1 MVYRIFQAYLD
12 DENNITIELEKSFD
26 AYSIHFTLEDKHS
39 SSPLTIKKIENQ
51 EHQIVYT
58 LSVNDPIDLTES
70 YTVYD
75 QDRNH
80 TILQYRHIVQKPIFN
95 ELFSYQGRDLGASYS
110 PQATDFKLWAPI
122 SEKVL
127 LHLEEQ
133 VIPLQRQDRGV
144 WHTQVLGDLEGKA
157 YYYIHKVNGKWV
169 EVHDPYALS
178 SDANSGHSYVIDRK
192 KISKPIHR
200 AASQVKPTEAVIY
213 EMSVRD
219 FSMQKEAGF
228 SQPGKFASLSESP
241 TVHGHTFGLKY
252 LQNLGITHVQL
263 MPVYDF
269 GSVDEKHPELVY
281 NWGYDPVQY
290 NVPEGSLSSDPH
302 DPYSR
307 IFELQDAIAAYH
319 QADMSVIMDVV
330 YNHVYEADAYAFEK
344 IVPGY
349 FYRLDEQGLRTNG
362 TFCGNDVAS
371 EKAMVRHYIQQS
383 VQQWVSLYGFD
394 GFRFDLMGILD
405 ITTMKQIAQELKAIH
420 PNIYLYGEG
429 WQMPT
434 GLDSDLLAHQFN
446 AEQLPEYGFFSDHFR
461 DTIKQTIVQ
470 GSRLDKEHTT
480 SWLENVLTA
489 NVGLTG
495 EPHFLAPHQAI
506 NYVECHD
513 NATVFDYFDIQN
525 PNISLRQRLA
535 NSRLALH
542 IVLLAQ
548 GVPFLHSGQEFYRTK
563 NLIDNTYNLPDD
575 VNKLD
580 WLRSLHYTE
589 DIEFLKQLIAF
600 RKAHPLL
607 TLTTSSAIQKACQVK
622 WLSPI
627 LLEYKIQ
634 KDKQALT
641 ILINFGTEAATY
653 ENKMKQSIY
662 LQYPHINAKKP
673 IAPLADSYTVPAK
686 QVLVLK

>member
-12 DENNITIELEKSFD
+12 DENSITIELEKSFD
-26 AYSIHFTLEDKHS
+26 AYSIHFTLEDKRS

-80 TILQYRHIVQKPIFN
+80 SILQYRHIVQKPIFD
-95 ELFSYQGRDLGASYS
+95 ELFSYQERDLGASYG

-127 LHLEEQ
+127 LHLEDQ
-133 VIPLQRQDRGV
+133 VISLQRQDRGV

-192 KISKPIHR
+192 KISKPIQR

-219 FSMQKEAGF
+219 FSMQKAAGF

-252 LQNLGITHVQL
+252 LQDLGITHVQL

-290 NVPEGSLSSDPH
+290 NVPEGSFSSDPH

-470 GSRLDKEHTT
+470 GSRLDKEHAT

-600 RKAHPLL
+600 RKVHPLL

-622 WLSPI
+622 WLSPS

-653 ENKMKQSIY
+653 ENKMKQSIH

>member
-12 DENNITIELEKSFD
+12 DENSITIELEKSFD

-51 EHQIVYT
+51 EHQIIYT
-58 LSVNDPIDLTES
+58 LSTNDPIDLTES

-80 TILQYRHIVQKPIFN
+80 TILQYRHIVQKPIFD

-192 KISKPIHR
+192 KISRPIQR
-200 AASQVKPTEAVIY
+200 ATSQVKPTEAVIY

-241 TVHGHTFGLKY
+241 TVHGQTFGLKY
-252 LQNLGITHVQL
+252 LQDLGITHVQL

-269 GSVDEKHPELVY
+269 GSVDENHPELVY

-302 DPYSR
+302 NPYSR

-319 QADMSVIMDVV
+319 KADMSVIMDVV
-330 YNHVYEADAYAFEK
+330 YNHVYEADNYAFEK

-349 FYRLDEQGLRTNG
+349 FYRLDERGIRTNG

-405 ITTMKQIAQELKAIH
+405 IATMKQIAQELKTIY

-446 AEQLPEYGFFSDHFR
+446 AEQLAEYGFFSDHFR

-470 GSRLDKEHTT
+470 GSRLDKEHAT

-600 RKAHPLL
+600 RKVHPLL
-607 TLTTSSAIQKACQVK
+607 TLTTSSAIQKACQVE
-622 WLSPI
+622 WLSPS

-653 ENKMKQSIY
+653 ENKMKQSIH
-662 LQYPHINAKKP
+662 LQYPRINAKKP

>member
-1 MVYRIFQAYLD
+1 
-12 DENNITIELEKSFD
+12 
-26 AYSIHFTLEDKHS
+26 
-39 SSPLTIKKIENQ
+39 
-51 EHQIVYT
+51 
-58 LSVNDPIDLTES
+58 
-70 YTVYD
+70 
-75 QDRNH
+75 
-80 TILQYRHIVQKPIFN
+80 
-95 ELFSYQGRDLGASYS
+95 
-110 PQATDFKLWAPI
+110 
-122 SEKVL
+122 
-127 LHLEEQ
+127 
-133 VIPLQRQDRGV
+133 
-144 WHTQVLGDLEGKA
+144 
-157 YYYIHKVNGKWV
+157 
-169 EVHDPYALS
+169 
-178 SDANSGHSYVIDRK
+178 
-192 KISKPIHR
+192 
-200 AASQVKPTEAVIY
+200 
-213 EMSVRD
+213 
-219 FSMQKEAGF
+219 
-228 SQPGKFASLSESP
+228 
-241 TVHGHTFGLKY
+241 
-252 LQNLGITHVQL
+252 
-263 MPVYDF
+263 
-269 GSVDEKHPELVY
+269 
-281 NWGYDPVQY
+281 
-290 NVPEGSLSSDPH
+290 
-302 DPYSR
+302 
-307 IFELQDAIAAYH
+307 
-319 QADMSVIMDVV
+319 MSVIMDVV
-330 YNHVYEADAYAFEK
+330 YNHVYEADNYAFEK

-405 ITTMKQIAQELKAIH
+405 ITTMKQIAEELKAIH

-434 GLDSDLLAHQFN
+434 GLGSNLLAHQFN

-470 GSRLDKEHTT
+470 GSRLDKEHAT

-563 NLIDNTYNLPDD
+563 NLIDNTYNLPDEI
-575 VNKLD
+575 NKLD
-580 WLRSLHYTE
+580 WLRSLHYSE

-607 TLTTSSAIQKACQVK
+607 TLATSSAIQKACQVK
-622 WLSPI
+622 WLSPS

-634 KDKQALT
+634 KNKQALT
-641 ILINFGTEAATY
+641 ILINFGTEAVTY
-653 ENKMKQSIY
+653 ENKMKQSIH

>member
-12 DENNITIELEKSFD
+12 DENSITIELEKSFD

-75 QDRNH
+75 QDRNYS
-80 TILQYRHIVQKPIFN
+80 ILQYRHIVQKPIFD
-95 ELFSYQGRDLGASYS
+95 ELFSYQERDLGASYS

-127 LHLEEQ
+127 LHLEDQ
-133 VIPLQRQDRGV
+133 VISLQRQDRGV

-157 YYYIHKVNGKWV
+157 YYYIHKVNGKWA

-192 KISKPIHR
+192 KISRPIHR

-241 TVHGHTFGLKY
+241 TVHGQTFGLKY
-252 LQNLGITHVQL
+252 LQDLGITHVQL

-302 DPYSR
+302 NPYTR

-319 QADMSVIMDVV
+319 KADMSVIMDVV
-330 YNHVYEADAYAFEK
+330 YNHVYEADNYAFEK

-349 FYRLDEQGLRTNG
+349 FYRLDERGIRTNG

-405 ITTMKQIAQELKAIH
+405 ITTMKQIAQELKAIY

-446 AEQLPEYGFFSDHFR
+446 AEQLAEYGFFSDHFR
-461 DTIKQTIVQ
+461 DTIKQTIAQ
-470 GSRLDKEHTT
+470 GSRLDKEHAT

-489 NVGLTG
+489 NVGLTE

-600 RKAHPLL
+600 RKSHPLL

-622 WLSPI
+622 WLSPS
-627 LLEYKIQ
+627 LVEYKIQ

-653 ENKMKQSIY
+653 ENKTKQSIH